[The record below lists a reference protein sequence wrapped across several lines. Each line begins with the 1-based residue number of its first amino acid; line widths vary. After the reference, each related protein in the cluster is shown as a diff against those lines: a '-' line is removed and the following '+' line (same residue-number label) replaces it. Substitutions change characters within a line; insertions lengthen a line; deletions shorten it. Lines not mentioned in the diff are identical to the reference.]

1 MCCLVADETMFRDFL
16 QIHLW
21 AQAAT
26 GSVSRRNKT
35 GFFKR
40 GGIPDR
46 SLGNWYWY
54 LVGFEKKNS
63 AKGSQPPTVTSQV
76 TVTVTACH

>member
-1 MCCLVADETMFRDFL
+1 MCCLVADETMFRDFH

-26 GSVSRRNKT
+26 GSVSRRNKI

-63 AKGSQPPTVTSQV
+63 AKGSQLPTVTSQV
-76 TVTVTACH
+76 TVTACH

>member
-1 MCCLVADETMFRDFL
+1 MFRDFL

-21 AQAAT
+21 AQAVT
-26 GSVSRRNKT
+26 GSVSRRNKM

-54 LVGFEKKNS
+54 LVGFEKKNFG
-63 AKGSQPPTVTSQV
+63 KG
-76 TVTVTACH
+76 